1 MGPGRPDRETR
12 MTVQTYTDTP
22 TDVQATG
29 NGELR
34 ENGARRTPTDLV
46 TAIDVGTTKV
56 CTIVGRKD
64 GPNGIQVIVH
74 STVPCD
80 GLRKGNVADVA
91 ATAKAIKQS
100 IKEVED
106 VTGHRIDSAFVGITG
121 SHIEFENRR
130 DRLRSPA
137 VGGVITEDDLNGV
150 PAQSSDLLKEPGRRL
165 IQIVRRD
172 FTLDGEEGIR
182 NPVGMH
188 SDHIEVDTHVVTGA
202 SSFIGKLAEA
212 VERAGVKVTS
222 LVLEPLASGLA
233 VMAPE
238 ERERGALLVDIGG
251 GTTDV
256 VGFSRG
262 QVCYTGV
269 IPVGGFQFTNDIV
282 LTFNTTYQAAEDAK
296 LRYASTELRSRAPDE
311 EITLPVVGRDIAL
324 KLQPSEIGQLTRERA
339 QELARL
345 IKIKLDEDRVDT
357 AVRSRIVLTGGTSN
371 LSGLAELMQRTL
383 SMPVRKG
390 VPEARGAFPAELKD
404 PIYATGVGILLWALN
419 EYVPPVKRANNEPNA
434 GMEAGSTGLMAGLFR
449 QIGRLMPGFF
459 FASRK
464 GRS

>member
-1 MGPGRPDRETR
+1 

-29 NGELR
+29 SSVLR
-34 ENGARRTPTDLV
+34 RNGARPTPADLV

-64 GPNGIQVIVH
+64 GPHGIQVLAY

-91 ATAKAIKQS
+91 ATARAIKQS
-100 IKEVED
+100 IREVEEA
-106 VTGHRIDSAFVGITG
+106 TGHRIDSAFVGITG
-121 SHIEFENRR
+121 SHIAFENRR
-130 DRLRSPA
+130 DRLRSTTDRD
-137 VGGVITEDDLNGV
+137 VITDDDLNGV
-150 PAQSSDLLKEPGRRL
+150 PTPSSDLLKQPGRRL
-165 IQIVRRD
+165 IQIVKKD
-172 FTLDGEEGIR
+172 YTVDGKEGIR

-188 SDHIEVDTHVVTGA
+188 SDRIEVDTHLVTGA
-202 SSFIGKLAEA
+202 TSFIGRLADA
-212 VERAGVKVTS
+212 VASAGIKVTS

-233 VMAPE
+233 VMTPE

-251 GTTDV
+251 GTTDL

-262 QVCYTGV
+262 HVCYTGV

-282 LTFNTTYQAAEDAK
+282 ITFNTTFEAAEDVK
-296 LRYASTELRSRAPDE
+296 LRYASTGLHSRALDQD
-311 EITLPVVGRDIAL
+311 ITLPVVGRDIAL
-324 KLQPSEIGQLTRERA
+324 KLQPGEISQLTRERA
-339 QELARL
+339 QELAQL
-345 IKIKLDEDRVDT
+345 IRIKLDEDRVDA

-371 LSGLAELMQRTL
+371 LSGLAELMHRSL

-404 PIYATGVGILLWALN
+404 PIYATGVGILLWALD
-419 EYVPPVKRANNEPNA
+419 EYVPPVKRAKNEANA
-434 GMEAGSTGLMAGLFR
+434 GTEARSTGFMAGLFR
-449 QIGRLMPGFF
+449 RIGRLIPGFF
-459 FASRK
+459 FTARK